1 MSLIWGLAGCFIITL
16 LAYLL
21 SEKKKSINIRTVS
34 IGFIL
39 QVIFGYIVLKWE
51 FGKDALAYVST
62 AINDI
67 IDYGHEGIAFVFGP
81 LADRGGDVAVFAVN
95 VLGMIIFLTV
105 LIALLYHFGIMQYMV
120 RFIGGFISKI
130 MKTSY
135 TESASAAA
143 NIFVGNT
150 QAPLVVKP
158 YIANMTRSQL
168 FSVMVGGLAS
178 VSGAVM
184 ISLAAMGIP
193 LEYLLSAAIM
203 SAPAGIMIAKLI
215 IPETEEINENEWQE
229 IVDTS
234 GEEEKTNII
243 DVIFTSSKEGLHFA
257 VNVGLML
264 IAFIGLIALV
274 NGILG
279 WGGSLFGFENFSLE
293 LIFGYLFAP
302 IALVIGIPL
311 DEALVAGN
319 LLAQKFLLNE
329 FVAFTQLSTII
340 DSLSDRALA
349 VLTFALS
356 GFANFGAAG
365 SIVGMLSNMAPHRKT
380 EIQKLMMKALIAA
393 TLANLLNGAIVT
405 MFF

>member
-1 MSLIWGLAGCFIITL
+1 MSLVWGLAGCFFITL

-62 AINDI
+62 VINDI

-81 LADRGGDVAVFAVN
+81 LADRGGDIAVFAVN

-135 TESASAAA
+135 AESASAAA

-178 VSGAVM
+178 VSGAIMV
-184 ISLAAMGIP
+184 SLAAMGIP

-215 IPETEEINENEWQE
+215 IPETEEINENEWNE
-229 IVDTS
+229 MVDAS
-234 GEEEKTNII
+234 GEGEKTNII

-264 IAFIGLIALV
+264 MAFIGLMALV

-302 IALVIGIPL
+302 IAFIIGVPW
-311 DEALVAGN
+311 DEALIAGN

-329 FVAFTQLSTII
+329 FVAFAQLSTIV

-365 SIVGMLSNMAPHRKT
+365 SIVGMLSNMVPHRKT
-380 EIQKLMMKALIAA
+380 EIQRLMMKALIAA